1 MTWKRTSSGRVSIG
15 ARWSVLIVDGI
26 MKIKCPVYEIVD
38 QIRIKGK
45 EDSVNIMILL
55 NVFLQ
60 NEYQFECYYFSYF
73 IGMSLRKQQCCCR
86 CWLCVYDGTFRNQK
100 KKSFYV
106 RVRIRQ
112 SLPVWDQPRPEESPG
127 KHLTYWTHLFIESY
141 KAVKTAFWKCLGLYT
156 WQSAAYY
163 GLFTNTAIICHYVFM
178 PNSVRCQTL
187 I

>member
-1 MTWKRTSSGRVSIG
+1 MNINLSAIISHILSEWASGSSSVAVVADYAFMTERFE
-15 ARWSVLIVDGI
+15 
-26 MKIKCPVYEIVD
+26 IK
-38 QIRIKGK
+38 
-45 EDSVNIMILL
+45 
-55 NVFLQ
+55 
-60 NEYQFECYYFSYF
+60 
-73 IGMSLRKQQCCCR
+73 
-86 CWLCVYDGTFRNQK
+86 K
-100 KKSFYV
+100 KKSFYL

-112 SLPVWDQPRPEESPG
+112 SLPVWAQPGPEESPG

>member
-1 MTWKRTSSGRVSIG
+1 MEKDIFRKSLDRRKVISINSWRHNEDQMPSVWNCRSDSNKRKRGFSQYNDSFKRFFTKWISIWVLLFLIFYRNEPPEAAVLLSLLIMRLWRNVSK
-15 ARWSVLIVDGI
+15 S
-26 MKIKCPVYEIVD
+26 
-38 QIRIKGK
+38 
-45 EDSVNIMILL
+45 
-55 NVFLQ
+55 
-60 NEYQFECYYFSYF
+60 
-73 IGMSLRKQQCCCR
+73 
-86 CWLCVYDGTFRNQK
+86 K
-100 KKSFYV
+100 KKSFYL

-112 SLPVWDQPRPEESPG
+112 SLPVWAQPGPEESPG